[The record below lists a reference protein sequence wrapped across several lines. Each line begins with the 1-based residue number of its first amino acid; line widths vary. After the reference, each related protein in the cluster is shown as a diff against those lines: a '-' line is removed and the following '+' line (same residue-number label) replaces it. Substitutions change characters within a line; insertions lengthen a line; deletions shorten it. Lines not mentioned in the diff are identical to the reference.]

1 MRLPSN
7 SPYMIFMRLSMV
19 RAGSLAA
26 TAALALAACAGQ
38 NAAVPAT
45 SNAIEQPLGVADAV
59 TTCATSP
66 PQYAWIFKGACDA
79 KIMVK
84 ATGGS
89 FTLGAYDSI
98 SVKGSIGENNAKGTA
113 IVALADATNTNGDI
127 EKDKGTAFP
136 AYHGEGKT
144 FLYAAAI
151 NQSSQ
156 TLKPIAKKGKPI
168 LQYIITDTKKLP
180 GKQCGAAILTAGSN
194 GKPVWSSIPATITI
208 KGDVLTITQYAVP
221 NGFEFAPKT
230 PLYFAVNCFS

>member
-1 MRLPSN
+1 
-7 SPYMIFMRLSMV
+7 MRLSMV

-26 TAALALAACAGQ
+26 IAALALAACAGQ

-45 SNAIEQPLGVADAV
+45 SNAMPAGIEQSLGVVDAV
-59 TTCATSP
+59 TTCDTSP

-79 KIMVK
+79 KISVK

-98 SVKGSIGENNAKGTA
+98 SVKGSIGQNNAKGTA

-136 AYHGEGKT
+136 PYHGEGKT
-144 FLYAAAI
+144 FVYAVAV
-151 NQSSQ
+151 NQSAQ

-168 LQYIITDTKKLP
+168 LQYIITDSKGLP
-180 GKQCGAAILTAGSN
+180 GKRCGAAILTSGSN
-194 GKPVWSSIPATITI
+194 GKPLWSSIPATVIV
-208 KGDVLTITQYAVP
+208 KGNVVTITQYSVP
-221 NGFEFAPKT
+221 NGFEFGPKT
-230 PLYFAVNCFS
+230 PLYFAINCFA